1 MAETVQLTTQPRTD
15 LGSSRARQLRR
26 KGLTPAVVYGHK
38 EETLSIVLP
47 SEDLEKAIRHGAH
60 VVDLKTEGKVQKCLI
75 REVQWDHLGLELL
88 HVDFARIALD
98 ERVIVTVPVE
108 LRGQLPGTA
117 AGGILDQPL
126 HTLSVECLAI
136 AIPASIR
143 VPINEL
149 QIGSV
154 IHVRELH
161 LPEGVKVMADPEA
174 IVVQVKAPLVEAEA
188 PAAAPVAGEVAE
200 PEVIGRKEKPTPE
213 EEEEEKKKEKK

>member
-1 MAETVQLTTQPRTD
+1 MAETVQLTTQPRKD
-15 LGSSRARQLRR
+15 FGSSRARQMRR
-26 KGLTPAVVYGHK
+26 KGLIPAVVYGHQ
-38 EETLSIVLP
+38 EATLPIALP
-47 SEDLEKAIRHGAH
+47 REDLEKAIRSGAH
-60 VVDLKTEGKVQKCLI
+60 VMDLKTDSAVQKCLI
-75 REVQWDHLGLELL
+75 REVQWDHLGLDLL

-98 ERVIVTVPVE
+98 ERVTVTVPVE

-149 QIGSV
+149 QIGSA
-154 IHVRELH
+154 IHVRELT

-188 PAAAPVAGEVAE
+188 GAAAAPAPGETAE
-200 PEVIGRKEKPTPE
+200 PEVIGRKEKPE
-213 EEEEEKKKEKK
+213 EEEEEKK

>member
-1 MAETVQLTTQPRTD
+1 MAETVQLTTQPRKD
-15 LGSSRARQLRR
+15 IGSSQARQLRR
-26 KGLTPAVVYGHK
+26 QGLIPAVVYGHK
-38 EETLSIVLP
+38 EATSSIVLP
-47 SEDLEKAIRHGAH
+47 REELEKAIRSGAH
-60 VVDLKTEGKVQKCLI
+60 VVDLKTDSALQKCLI
-75 REVQWDHLGLELL
+75 REVQWDHLGLDLL

-98 ERVIVTVPVE
+98 ERVVVTVPVE

-149 QIGSV
+149 QIGGV
-154 IHVRELH
+154 IHVRELN

-188 PAAAPVAGEVAE
+188 PAAAPAVGEVAE
-200 PEVIGRKEKPTPE
+200 PEVIGRKEKPAE
-213 EEEEEKKKEKK
+213 EEEEEKKEKK